1 MSSATPAEVLVTG
14 LNIVDILV
22 RLPEKIQHGEKHEV
36 RDLLIQG
43 GAPAGNA
50 ASLLASLGWRTAF
63 IARMGHDTLSDIART
78 ELTRHGVLKDYFIP
92 DPSASPGVALVEI
105 DPATGERTV
114 FYTLNGYRSLK
125 RSDIPTSEVKLAK
138 LILVDGYETE
148 AALTMLQTAQG
159 TACCSVLDVEAG
171 DPAVLRQL
179 IELGTDII
187 LPLNTAKRLS
197 GEAETAAALKK
208 LSAWTRGQLLATDG
222 VHGSWAL
229 TPEGFWHQP
238 AFKVN
243 VLDTTGCGDAYHAAY
258 ASALLDGLPLSQR
271 MEFAAW
277 VAAQVA
283 LKLGG
288 RSNFPTRESLR
299 RADLSMLTS
308 DLRNHLQSSNINEIP
323 PRTKT

>member
-1 MSSATPAEVLVTG
+1 MSSPQIIDVLVTG

-22 RLPEKIQHGEKHEV
+22 RLPEKVQPGEKYEV

-50 ASLLASLGWRTAF
+50 ACLLASLGWRTGF
-63 IARMGHDTLSDIART
+63 IARMGNDTLSSIARS
-78 ELTRHGVLKDYFIP
+78 ELIRHGVIEDYFIP
-92 DPSASPGVALVEI
+92 DASASAGVALVEI
-105 DPATGERTV
+105 DPVTGERTV
-114 FYTLNGYRSLK
+114 FYTLNGYCSLK
-125 RSDIPTSEVKLAK
+125 RSDIPTSDVKLAK

-148 AALTMLQTAQG
+148 AALTMLQAAQG
-159 TACCSVLDVEAG
+159 TACRSVLDVEAG

-187 LPLNTAKRLS
+187 LPLGAAQRLS
-197 GEAETAAALKK
+197 GELDAAAALKK
-208 LSAWTRGQLLATDG
+208 LRTWTRGQLLATDG

-229 TPEGFWHQP
+229 TSEGILHQP
-238 AFKVN
+238 AFQVD
-243 VLDTTGCGDAYHAAY
+243 VVDTTGCGDAYHAAY
-258 ASALLDGLPLSQR
+258 ASALLDGLTLPQR

-288 RSNFPTRESLR
+288 RSNFPTRASIR
-299 RADLSMLTS
+299 SADLSTLTP
-308 DLRNHLQSSNINEIP
+308 DLRKHLKS
-323 PRTKT
+323 

>member
-1 MSSATPAEVLVTG
+1 MSLPQTIDVLVTG

-22 RLPEKIQHGEKHEV
+22 RLPEKVQHGEKHEV

-50 ASLLASLGWRTAF
+50 ACLLASLGWRTSF
-63 IARMGHDTLSDIART
+63 IARMGNDTLSGIARS
-78 ELTRHGVLKDYFIP
+78 ELTCHGVIEDYFIP
-92 DPSASPGVALVEI
+92 DASASAGVALVEI

-125 RSDIPTSEVKLAK
+125 RSDIPTAAVKRAK

-148 AALTMLQTAQG
+148 AALTMLQAAQG
-159 TACCSVLDVEAG
+159 TACRSVLDVEAG
-171 DPAVLRQL
+171 DPTILRQL

-187 LPLNTAKRLS
+187 LPLSTAKRSS
-197 GEAETAAALKK
+197 GESDPVAVLKK
-208 LSAWTRGQLLATDG
+208 LSAWTRGQLVVTNG
-222 VHGSWAL
+222 INGSWAL
-229 TPEGFWHQP
+229 TPEGVLHQP
-238 AFKVN
+238 AFKVK

-258 ASALLDGLPLSQR
+258 ASALLDRLPLRER

-277 VAAQVA
+277 VAAQIA

-288 RSNFPTRESLR
+288 RTNFPTRESLR
-299 RADLSMLTS
+299 RADLSMLS
-308 DLRNHLQSSNINEIP
+308 SALRNHLQC
-323 PRTKT
+323 

>member
-1 MSSATPAEVLVTG
+1 MNSQQATDVLVTG

-22 RLPEKIQHGEKHEV
+22 RLPEKVQSGEKHEV

-50 ASLLASLGWRTAF
+50 ACLLASLGWRTGF
-63 IARMGHDTLSDIART
+63 IARMGSDTLSGIARS
-78 ELTRHGVLKDYFIP
+78 ELTCHGVVEDYFIP
-92 DPSASPGVALVEI
+92 DASASAGVALVEI

-125 RSDIPTSEVKLAK
+125 ASDIPTSEVKLAK

-148 AALTMLQTAQG
+148 AALTMLQATQG
-159 TACCSVLDVEAG
+159 TACHSVLDVEAG

-187 LPLNTAKRLS
+187 LPLSAAKRLS
-197 GEAETAAALKK
+197 GEADPVAALNK

-222 VHGSWAL
+222 IHGSWAL
-229 TPEGFWHQP
+229 TPQGILHQP
-238 AFKVN
+238 AFKVH
-243 VLDTTGCGDAYHAAY
+243 VVDTTGCGDAYHAAY
-258 ASALLDGLPLSQR
+258 ASALLDGLTLPQR

-288 RSNFPTRESLR
+288 RSNLPTRNSIR
-299 RADLSMLTS
+299 SADLSMLTS
-308 DLRNHLQSSNINEIP
+308 DLRKHLQP
-323 PRTKT
+323 